1 METADDLERLSATP
15 DFWDDREAAQAKLKR
30 LSSLRSR
37 IQRWQGPRQR
47 LDDLMVLAELASEEQ
62 SDSVLSEIESE
73 AAELSKDIEK
83 LQLQTLLSGE
93 YDRNGAILS
102 IHPGAGG
109 T

>member
-1 METADDLERLSATP
+1 M
-15 DFWDDREAAQAKLKR
+15 
-30 LSSLRSR
+30 RSR

-102 IHPGAGG
+102 IHPGQAGLSPKTG
-109 T
+109 LRCCCACTRYQSSPDMR

>member
-1 METADDLERLSATP
+1 M
-15 DFWDDREAAQAKLKR
+15 
-30 LSSLRSR
+30 RSR

-109 T
+109 TESQDWAQMLLRMYTSTQSSPDMR